1 MLLSG
6 RNSPVNTSDAL
17 LYNTPDLLEHIWVFL
32 VHPVCQ
38 VPSVIEDLTGKTRAV
53 ENTNKLL
60 IYETET

>member
-1 MLLSG
+1 M
-6 RNSPVNTSDAL
+6 NASDAL

-60 IYETET
+60 IYEIET